1 MTENRKFLCEVVF
14 SDHKL
19 GLLTSLIGHI
29 DQNQLNQFSNGGGKF
44 ITLKE
49 KHHPPIYKPDIIE
62 IIIYRVDK
70 HSTIGKEKIDLNNYI
85 KSNFKVKIS

>member
-1 MTENRKFLCEVVF
+1 MTENRKLLCEVVF
-14 SDHKL
+14 SDHNL

-29 DQNQLNQFSNGGGKF
+29 DESQLDQFSNGGGKF

-49 KHHPPIYKPDIIE
+49 KHHPPIYKPDIKE

>member
-14 SDHKL
+14 SDHNL

-49 KHHPPIYKPDIIE
+49 KHHPPIYKTDIKE
-62 IIIYRVDK
+62 IIIYRIDGRSAV
-70 HSTIGKEKIDLNNYI
+70 SKEKSNLNYF

>member
-14 SDHKL
+14 SDHNL

-29 DQNQLNQFSNGGGKF
+29 DEHQLTQFSNGGSTF

-49 KHHPPIYKPDIIE
+49 KHHPPIYKPDIKE
-62 IIIYRVDK
+62 IILYRLNK
-70 HSTIGKEKIDLNNYI
+70 HSIIEKEKKIFNSLQ
-85 KSNFKVKIS
+85 SNFKVKIS